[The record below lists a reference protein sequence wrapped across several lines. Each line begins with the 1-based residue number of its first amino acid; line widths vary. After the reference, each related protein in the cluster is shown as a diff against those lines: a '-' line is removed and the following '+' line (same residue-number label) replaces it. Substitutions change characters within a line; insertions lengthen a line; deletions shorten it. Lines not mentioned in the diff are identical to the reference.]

1 MAVPIQTPHP
11 EIPFTSHLLG
21 RTSRGKAFLIYG
33 KTKAGQMIHTCNSK
47 MQETET
53 VDNKQT
59 SKQEV
64 SREAAAG
71 KFSERGFLLSL
82 KKASVTVSSDTG
94 LQSQLLRRLRQEDG
108 KFKAS
113 MGYMWPFP
121 SAF

>member
-11 EIPFTSHLLG
+11 EIPFTSHSLD
-21 RTSRGKAFLIYG
+21 RTSCGKVFLVYG

-59 SKQEV
+59 SKPEV
-64 SREAAAG
+64 GREAAAG
-71 KFSERGFLLSL
+71 TFSERGFLLSL
-82 KKASVTVSSDTG
+82 KKASVTVSGDTG

-113 MGYMWPFP
+113 VGYTWPFP